1 MEATGQPI
9 SQYVAK
15 KLNFSYEQ
23 ASSSINEA
31 LKAET
36 KKKNTF
42 RDTKSEKRNQA
53 LKSLL
58 YFSPTFDVCQSILPC
73 LYMKYFVLI
82 KKFTNFLDSFV

>member
-1 MEATGQPI
+1 MHKPVCMMEATGQPI

-36 KKKNTF
+36 KKKIHLEIQN
-42 RDTKSEKRNQA
+42 
-53 LKSLL
+53 LKKEIKLL
-58 YFSPTFDVCQSILPC
+58 KVYFIFLQHSMFVKVYYLVCI
-73 LYMKYFVLI
+73 
-82 KKFTNFLDSFV
+82 